1 MRVPERR
8 HEAGDRLRRLGPVMI
23 LLAGAVLMAGDTAVA
38 AVLCAKPRK
47 DGTFNTAVKIREACK
62 PGEVQLDA
70 AAVGL
75 CCTVTTTTTS
85 GTTATT
91 CPPTTTTTSLPLC
104 SAGLPSSSCIVG
116 VCSNGSSCA
125 PDSVTG
131 ECGCT
136 GPPPSCGAYGTQF
149 CGGTCA
155 AGSTC
160 QIESLPPTACLG
172 VRNVCHCVPTP

>member
-1 MRVPERR
+1 MQVRERR
-8 HEAGDRLRRLGPVMI
+8 HEAGGRLCRLNPAVV
-23 LLAGAVLMAGDTAVA
+23 LLAGAVLMAAATASA

-47 DGTFNTAVKIREACK
+47 DGTFNTGVKIREACK

-104 SAGLPSSSCIVG
+104 SPSMPSSCLVG
-116 VCSNGSSCA
+116 VCSNGNSCA
-125 PDSVTG
+125 PDAVTG
-131 ECGCT
+131 DCGCT

-149 CGGTCA
+149 CGGTCSE
-155 AGSTC
+155 GSTC
-160 QIESLPPTACLG
+160 QIVSLPPTACFG
-172 VRNVCHCVPTP
+172 VQHVCRCVPTP